1 MVLPPSGTN
10 GYRFDDKGEKVY
22 DYVDGRTIDNPKVA
36 KALLPTQEGFFFG
49 SQDYDQWYLEDLE
62 ETAAVL
68 KTELAIGT
76 ATDHYAGPAAVII
89 GGVAVN

>member
-62 ETAAVL
+62 ENSGRP
-68 KTELAIGT
+68 KNGT
-76 ATDHYAGPAAVII
+76 SNRYGHRPLRRSGRRHHWRCRR
-89 GGVAVN
+89 